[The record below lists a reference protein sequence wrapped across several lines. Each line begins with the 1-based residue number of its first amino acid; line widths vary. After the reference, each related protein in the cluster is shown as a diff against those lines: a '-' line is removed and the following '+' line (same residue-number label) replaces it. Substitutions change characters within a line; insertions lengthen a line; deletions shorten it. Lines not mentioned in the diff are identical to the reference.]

1 MQSEYNYILG
11 EVFGSEYSIT
21 ENGELVDNEVKYYLG
36 HRYSSL
42 ERESLY
48 NKKSREWIYDEFKLT
63 LSVDDN
69 EDFYVSYVIPAEEFL
84 SSKYLCKWDH
94 DAIKE
99 YDIYY
104 RKDSIF
110 TLNLSDAVIK
120 NNFKIVLSYV
130 NRDEKEDYKNMPE
143 DLCFLKYLKTSEKLS
158 DQNGEK
164 YNVWAFYPENYTE
177 KKWRKLFA
185 EMMKKY
191 FDPFLQDFEK
201 HVREEYSREQTCGI
215 NITGYKKFIEKGIIF
230 R

>member
-1 MQSEYNYILG
+1 MKKKILVIFGVFIFLLSLSSCNYKDKIYRLMK
-11 EVFGSEYSIT
+11 YSIT

-36 HRYSSL
+36 HRYSLL

-104 RKDSIF
+104 RKDRIF
-110 TLNLSDAVIK
+110 TFNLSDAVIK

-130 NRDEKEDYKNMPE
+130 NRDEKEDYKNIYE
-143 DLCFLKYLKTSEKLS
+143 YTFDSYSENGKIYIIKKHNRYIRIGLTSG
-158 DQNGEK
+158 DV
-164 YNVWAFYPENYTE
+164 Y
-177 KKWRKLFA
+177 
-185 EMMKKY
+185 
-191 FDPFLQDFEK
+191 
-201 HVREEYSREQTCGI
+201 I
-215 NITGYKKFIEKGIIF
+215 KG
-230 R
+230 